1 MVTGRKRHPRRN
13 DLKKAGDTAAIK
25 VLVVEDDPDL
35 GETLCEILTMSGY
48 RASHAVDG
56 VAALEMLRDGDL
68 PDLILLD
75 MMLPRLDG
83 WGFREAQLRDKTL
96 KGIPVVV
103 LSAVGEIVKP
113 INADHIL
120 RKPVTSETL
129 LATIER
135 FHRRRPD

>member
-1 MVTGRKRHPRRN
+1 
-13 DLKKAGDTAAIK
+13 
-25 VLVVEDDPDL
+25 
-35 GETLCEILTMSGY
+35 
-48 RASHAVDG
+48 
-56 VAALEMLRDGDL
+56 MLRDGDL